1 MEDVP
6 VRARVSD
13 RQLVD
18 EDPFLQRLDV
28 VDNGHSRSRLI
39 QIVRNIIH
47 NRSPMN
53 HVARSLVSQLLPVQR
68 ISLVGVVSHELTII
82 LPGREEKR
90 KSELIPSTSSDTS
103 RQTHSKYGSQI
114 GVAPL
119 VVFGLPPSAIRLTN
133 FQVLALSVLAYK
145 SMRVPLLLQ
154 LLPEPRIVPA
164 GHPP

>member
-1 MEDVP
+1 MENVP
-6 VRARVSD
+6 VRARVSN

-39 QIVRNIIH
+39 QIVRDIIH
-47 NRSPMN
+47 NRSPMD
-53 HVARSLVSQLLPVQR
+53 HIARSLVSQLLSVQR
-68 ISLVGVVSHELTII
+68 ISLVGVVGHELTVV
-82 LPGREEKR
+82 LPAREER
-90 KSELIPSTSSDTS
+90 KSELISSTSSDTP

-133 FQVLALSVLAYK
+133 FQVLALSVLAYR